1 MLRVTL
7 LTHTQDPEL
16 TVFTAARVC
25 YSSKELA
32 ALVREG
38 RGTSPASL
46 LKRVRTMGHLSVFE
60 HASFT
65 FGIEGVS
72 RAMTHQLVR
81 HRIASY
87 SQRSQRYVDEE
98 GFGFVTPPEVNG
110 DSEAEA
116 LFEETVESC
125 RKAYSRLVE
134 MGIPK
139 EDARY
144 LLPNACFSSI
154 VVTMNAR
161 ELLHFF
167 TLRCCRRAQW
177 EIREVAK
184 EMLRLCMGVA
194 PLIFEDAGPSCL
206 RGACPEG
213 EMSCGEMDTVR
224 REFLAL

>member
-1 MLRVTL
+1 M

-25 YSSKELA
+25 YSSKELSTLA
-32 ALVREG
+32 REG

-98 GFGFVTPPEVNG
+98 GFGFVVPPTVRENP
-110 DSEAEA
+110 DARR
-116 LFEETVESC
+116 LFDEMMESC
-125 RKAYSRLVE
+125 REAYSRLVE
-134 MGIPK
+134 MGIAK
-139 EDARY
+139 EDSRY
-144 LLPNACFSSI
+144 LLPNACCSSI

-184 EMLRLCMGVA
+184 EMLRLCRSVA
-194 PLIFEDAGPSCL
+194 PIIFEDAGPSCL

-213 EMSCGEMDTVR
+213 ELSCGEIETVR
-224 REFLAL
+224 KEFLAI